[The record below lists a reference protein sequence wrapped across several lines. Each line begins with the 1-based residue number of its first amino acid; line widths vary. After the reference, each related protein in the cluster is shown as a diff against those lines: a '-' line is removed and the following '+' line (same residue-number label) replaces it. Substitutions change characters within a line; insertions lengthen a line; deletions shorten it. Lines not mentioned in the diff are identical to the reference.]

1 MKSLTVVTLLLL
13 SSFTLIGCGKSD
25 SKPATSSA
33 RIQTFEDLEQL
44 TRALNKQKVYCD
56 DIQNNCPGYSAKLTF
71 WGAKDD
77 GNYYLGVCSGSLY
90 QNKYI
95 ITNSHCIPEEL
106 KRAGANCSDQIKI
119 LFPQTRLYAGES
131 SRCARVIQAFN
142 NDQNQP
148 DIAVLEL
155 ERSIYR
161 DNLTI
166 SKNNFIDN
174 SKVYAYTMNP
184 NPYDSNVGNIVLK
197 KCTLSIDNALFMS
210 NSNQSHAA
218 VLFGNDCN
226 VIGGNSGSGL
236 LNEKGEMI
244 GAIYAKVD
252 LAKLTELFTEKGIM
266 NTITTYMGVVQN
278 IGCLNSVTSNSGIT
292 CNMKVV
298 DNNDVEKF
306 IERAKINASLEQEN
320 EALINYE
327 ISDGFKLKLTKVN
340 QYDSKRS
347 IESFRQKWGQSF
359 VQKNSSLAQDSQIF
373 QKYVLNH
380 R

>member
-1 MKSLTVVTLLLL
+1 MKSLTVFLLLVL
-13 SSFTLIGCGKSD
+13 SSLTLTGCGKSG
-25 SKPATSSA
+25 SETTSSSA
-33 RIQTFEDLEQL
+33 RIQIFEDLEQL
-44 TRALNKQKVYCD
+44 TRALNKQKVYCND
-56 DIQNNCPGYSAKLTF
+56 SQNNCPGYSAKLTF

-119 LFPQTRLYAGES
+119 LFPQTSLYSSQS

-155 ERSIYR
+155 EQSIYR

-166 SKNNFIDN
+166 SKNNFIDS

-184 NPYDSNVGNIVLK
+184 SPYDSNVGNIVLK
-197 KCTLSIDNALFMS
+197 KCTLSIDNALFMA

-218 VLFGNDCN
+218 VLYGNECN

-236 LNEKGEMI
+236 LNEKGELI

-252 LAKLTELFTEKGIM
+252 LVKLTELFAEKGIM
-266 NTITTYMGVVQN
+266 SSISSYMGIVQN
-278 IGCLNSVTSNSGIT
+278 IGCLNSITNNSGIS
-292 CNMKVV
+292 CNMKIV
-298 DNNDVEKF
+298 DNNDFESF
-306 IERAKINASLEQEN
+306 IARAKQSASLEQEN
-320 EALINYE
+320 DALINYE
-327 ISDGFKLKLTKVN
+327 ISDGFKLKLMKVN

-347 IESFRQKWGQSF
+347 LDSFRQKWGQSF
-359 VQKNSSLAQDSQIF
+359 IQKNSSLAQDSQIIQF
-373 QKYVLNH
+373 
-380 R
+380 